1 MEKKMRENDNY
12 HILIGVSESTVNNLI
27 SNMDKAIE
35 ILKKGGHLNLAHR
48 LRIDKENL
56 EYWRENDE
64 PPCKSAQVFVNIIT
78 GLDSTGPTLPDGA
91 LSVSAA
97 SNIVY
102 MLAYCGVIPNALRV
116 CECEE
121 AHVYDSEN
129 DEPPCKSAQDAV

>member
-1 MEKKMRENDNY
+1 MEKKMSDNDNY
-12 HILIGVSESTVNNLI
+12 HILIGVSESTVSRLI
-27 SNMDKAIE
+27 SNLEKTIK
-35 ILKKGGHLNLAHR
+35 ILKNGGHVNLAHR
-48 LRIDKENL
+48 LRIDKGNL
-56 EYWRENDE
+56 EYWREKDE
-64 PPCKSAQVFVNIIT
+64 SSCKSAQFFVNIIT

-102 MLAYCGVIPNALRV
+102 MLAYCGIIPNALCV